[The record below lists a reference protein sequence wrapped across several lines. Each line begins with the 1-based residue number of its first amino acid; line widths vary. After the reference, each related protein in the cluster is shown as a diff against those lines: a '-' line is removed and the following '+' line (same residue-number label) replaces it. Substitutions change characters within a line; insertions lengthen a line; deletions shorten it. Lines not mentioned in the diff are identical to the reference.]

1 MAVSYSATV
10 STASASATQC
20 AMSHNSSG
28 DANGA
33 DGAGGSG
40 SGLDSS
46 PEILRE
52 APQSASA
59 SASVSPAL
67 VPSDIEDLSAI
78 AVVKKEAP
86 DDSAGADTGGD
97 LSCSGAEASAN
108 APGGTSSGVGVGS
121 VDDIDILEVPVHILS
136 EDEDVG
142 DGSGAAKTAHL
153 TPVGASSVTSSFLE
167 GPPGHTPFP
176 HLRASFSSSSAAS
189 ASIPIPGSSSSMPPP
204 VPFNSPDDGMLV
216 EMLKAEAKKQER
228 SIRQRLEDRSLLNLF
243 KTPERRGPG
252 GVPRPRKRLRDAMG
266 DPGEEDIDKQPS
278 RSYKILPFPS
288 ASVGLGPCS
297 SSTPR
302 STTTTSGD
310 PALLTR
316 EQRISPYSGAET
328 MNERDLAR
336 RARISAS
343 VDVLRRVVPGA
354 DRLQE
359 RGDVYEATAKYILF
373 LRKKVGDAHDKDFIR
388 EFLPY

>member
-1 MAVSYSATV
+1 MSVSYSATV
-10 STASASATQC
+10 SSASATQC

-67 VPSDIEDLSAI
+67 VPSDIEDISAI

-153 TPVGASSVTSSFLE
+153 TPVGASSATSSFLE

-176 HLRASFSSSSAAS
+176 HLRASFSSAAS
-189 ASIPIPGSSSSMPPP
+189 ASIPIPGSSSSSMPPP

-266 DPGEEDIDKQPS
+266 DPGEEDID
-278 RSYKILPFPS
+278 
-288 ASVGLGPCS
+288 
-297 SSTPR
+297 
-302 STTTTSGD
+302 
-310 PALLTR
+310 
-316 EQRISPYSGAET
+316 
-328 MNERDLAR
+328 
-336 RARISAS
+336 
-343 VDVLRRVVPGA
+343 
-354 DRLQE
+354 
-359 RGDVYEATAKYILF
+359 
-373 LRKKVGDAHDKDFIR
+373 
-388 EFLPY
+388 